1 MKHFAQD
8 TILETR
14 GLGRTFTR
22 GGGLFQKKTVV
33 RAVDGVDL
41 TIRRG
46 ETLAIVGESG
56 CGKST
61 LARTLVRLLEPT
73 SGQVLYEGADIA
85 HLATSSMRK
94 LRKDL
99 QFVFQ
104 DPFSSLNPRM
114 TVGAIVE
121 EPLTIHTQDGKPA
134 RQEKVARLLQRVG
147 LRSSMADRYPHEF
160 SGGQRQRI
168 GIARALASDPKVI
181 VADEPV
187 SALDVSVQAQVINLL
202 EDLKSEFSLTLVLIA
217 HDLAV
222 IRHMSDRVAVMYLG
236 EIVEIGDT
244 ETVYSAPRHPYTQA
258 LMRAIPVPAPGLRSM
273 QAELPGDIPSPLNPP
288 SGCRF
293 HTRCNHAD
301 ANCGAERPALEPTD
315 GQREVACHHWQ
326 KIAASLTPQK
336 QEPPRSAAAAKR
348 FSLYREWSRKNKSK
362 GPSSNP
368 GVTTTQR
375 KDNNA

>member
-1 MKHFAQD
+1 MKHFTQD
-8 TILETR
+8 TILEAR
-14 GLGRTFTR
+14 GVAKNFTR
-22 GGGLFQKKTVV
+22 GGGLFQQKTVV

-41 TIRRG
+41 TVRRG

-73 SGQVLYEGADIA
+73 KGQVLYEGSDIA
-85 HLATSSMRK
+85 HLPAHDMRR

-121 EPLTIHTQDGKPA
+121 EPLSVHTSDNRSTRRA
-134 RQEKVARLLQRVG
+134 KVASLLQRVG
-147 LRSSMADRYPHEF
+147 LRPSMADRYPHEF

-168 GIARALASDPKVI
+168 GIARALASDPSVI

-202 EDLKSEFSLTLVLIA
+202 EDLKSEFNLTLILIA

-236 EIVEIGDT
+236 EIVEIGET

-258 LMRAIPVPAPGLRSM
+258 LMRAIPVPSPGMRSM
-273 QAELPGDIPSPLNPP
+273 HADLPGDIPSPLNPP

-293 HTRCNHAD
+293 HTRCRHAD
-301 ANCGAERPALEPTD
+301 GQCGTERPALEATN
-315 GQREVACHHWQ
+315 GTHQVACRHWQ
-326 KIAASLTPQK
+326 KIAEHQTPQK
-336 QEPPRSAAAAKR
+336 QEPPRSAATAKR

-362 GPSSNP
+362 GPSSSP
-368 GVTTTQR
+368 GVTTIQR

>member
-1 MKHFAQD
+1 MKHFSRD
-8 TILETR
+8 TILEAR
-14 GLGRTFTR
+14 GVGRYFTR
-22 GGGLFQKKTVV
+22 GGGLFQQKTVV

-41 TIRRG
+41 TVRRG

-73 SGQVLYEGADIA
+73 NGQVLYEGNDIA
-85 HLATSSMRK
+85 HLPARDMRQ
-94 LRKDL
+94 LRKEL

-121 EPLTIHTQDGKPA
+121 EPLSVHTSDSKSV
-134 RQEKVARLLQRVG
+134 RRNKVASLLQRVG
-147 LRSSMADRYPHEF
+147 LRPSMADRYPHEF

-168 GIARALASDPKVI
+168 GIARALASNPSVI

-202 EDLKSEFSLTLVLIA
+202 EDLKAEFNLTLILIA

-236 EIVEIGDT
+236 EVVEIGDT
-244 ETVYSAPRHPYTQA
+244 ETIYSSPRHPYTQA

-273 QAELPGDIPSPLNPP
+273 HADLSGDIPSPLNPP

-293 HTRCNHAD
+293 HTRCRHAD
-301 ANCGAERPALEPTD
+301 EHCGTERPTLEAVSGARQT
-315 GQREVACHHWQ
+315 ACHHWQ
-326 KIAASLTPQK
+326 KIAENPTRQK
-336 QEPPRSAAAAKR
+336 QEPPRSAATSKR
-348 FSLYREWSRKNKSK
+348 FSLYREWSRRKETK
-362 GPSSNP
+362 GPSSLP
-368 GVTTTQR
+368 GVTTIQR
-375 KDNNA
+375 NDKNA